1 MGENLCRKLHFGSE
15 LGGVPIPGFSRHC
28 FLPPDAT
35 AKARKKRGVT
45 KRVKCQRH
53 CTETRGK
60 TFSGKWVF

>member
-1 MGENLCRKLHFGSE
+1 MSSWKAR
-15 LGGVPIPGFSRHC
+15 
-28 FLPPDAT
+28 PPDVT
-35 AKARKKRGVT
+35 AKARKKRAVT